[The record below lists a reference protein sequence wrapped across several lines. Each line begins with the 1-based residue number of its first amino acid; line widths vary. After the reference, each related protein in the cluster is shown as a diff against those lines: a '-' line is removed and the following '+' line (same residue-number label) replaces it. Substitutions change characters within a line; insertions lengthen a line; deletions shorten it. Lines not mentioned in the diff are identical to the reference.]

1 MKQSLGVSQILTLL
15 ILFILTFGCNN
26 DLDLHSTGEPIP
38 IVYCLLNPL
47 EQNQFVRIGKS
58 FTMSKDQ
65 LASGTSPDSLVW
77 PVEAEVYLERWENN
91 NSLETIVFEHSM
103 QIEKDSGYFP
113 AEGLMVYHAEFQPN
127 PGEECHLFVYFPE
140 LDKIVSGVTQV
151 MSVPEVLDPENV
163 PGRTVSFDTISPYIV
178 RWRGGAYAG
187 LYQGIF
193 KMNYT
198 ESINENLE
206 HHSCYFTTPIYQEQ
220 GVGEIYEEKLNGLN
234 FLQSVA
240 QQLEPFPGIQREI
253 INFEFLFYAAGSDL
267 ALIVSSELGDANLFT
282 LIQNKSNISGGVGV
296 FSSLTCQ
303 RFPNLVPSVITKHFL
318 ATSSYTRNL
327 GFKSAGE

>member
-1 MKQSLGVSQILTLL
+1 MKRLSGIIILL
-15 ILFILTFGCNN
+15 IFLNLSFGCSN
-26 DLDLHSTGEPIP
+26 DLDLHGTGEPIP

-47 EQNQFVRIGKS
+47 EQNQYVRIGKS
-58 FTMSKDQ
+58 FTMSID
-65 LASGTSPDSLVW
+65 LVASGTCLDSLIW
-77 PVEAEVYLERWENN
+77 PTDAQVYLERWENN
-91 NSLETIVFEHSM
+91 NSVETIVFELSM
-103 QIEKDSGYFP
+103 QIEKDSGCFP
-113 AEGLMVYHAEFQPN
+113 AEGLMIYQAEFQPN

-140 LDKIVSGVTQV
+140 LDKIVSGITQV
-151 MSVPEVLDPENV
+151 MSVPQLLDPEIV

-198 ESINENLE
+198 ESINENSE
-206 HHSCYFTTPIYQEQ
+206 HHSCYFSTPIYQEQ
-220 GVGEIYEEKLNGLN
+220 GHGDLYEEKLNGLN

-240 QQLEPFPGIQREI
+240 QQLEPIPGIQREI

-282 LIQNKSNISGGVGV
+282 LIQNKSNISGGAGV

-318 ATSSYTRNL
+318 ASSSYTKDL
-327 GFKSAGE
+327 GFKSGGE